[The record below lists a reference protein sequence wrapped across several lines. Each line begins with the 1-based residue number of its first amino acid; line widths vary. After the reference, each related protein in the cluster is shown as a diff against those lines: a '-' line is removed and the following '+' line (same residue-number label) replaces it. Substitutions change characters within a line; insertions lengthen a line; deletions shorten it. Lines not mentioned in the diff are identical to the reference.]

1 MQWDLTSMVKDWQS
15 GVLANDG
22 VVVKDTQENATLLYS
37 TQFFTIHQVP
47 DESYFPRLVVTY
59 LIPDEIYAT
68 IVIVI
73 AETSLFSF
81 LLLRGRREAK
91 H

>member
-1 MQWDLTSMVKDWQS
+1 MVKDWQS
-15 GVLANDG
+15 KALANDG

-68 IVIVI
+68 IVMVI
-73 AETSLFSF
+73 AETALFSF